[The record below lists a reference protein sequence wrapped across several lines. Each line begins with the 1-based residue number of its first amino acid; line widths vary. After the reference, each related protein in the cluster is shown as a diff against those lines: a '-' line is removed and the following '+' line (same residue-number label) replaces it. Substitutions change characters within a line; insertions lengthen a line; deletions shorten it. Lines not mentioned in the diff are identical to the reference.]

1 MDFTVGKVRENLSK
15 GMTDKA
21 VELMSDV
28 NVILTAL
35 PDAGFQIGELEVE
48 LGITPKVTVDVRIGQ
63 AICED
68 KLNAVLQANPSN
80 VLLSATLNA
89 LLQASKLQQAVS
101 VETLELKD
109 VKIAMAMTATP
120 TVALQWKEKAIAKP
134 AAAA

>member
-1 MDFTVGKVRENLSK
+1 MDFTLGSIRKNVSD
-15 GMTDKA
+15 GMTEKA
-21 VELMSDV
+21 VKLMSDV
-28 NVILTAL
+28 NVILAAL

-63 AICED
+63 AIRED
-68 KLNAVLQANPSN
+68 KLNAVLQANPNN

-89 LLQASKLQQAVS
+89 LLQASKLQEAVS
-101 VETLELKD
+101 VETIELKD
-109 VKIAMAMTATP
+109 VKIAMAMAATP

>member
-63 AICED
+63 AIRED

-101 VETLELKD
+101 VETLALKD